1 MYMKLSKNVSA
12 KYYQEKKESLQKK
25 QQYESYKNLSDEKK
39 KQNLFEY
46 RKKHYRMKKN
56 VLL

>member
-39 KQNLFEY
+39 NKIFLSIG
-46 RKKHYRMKKN
+46 KN
-56 VLL
+56 IIE